1 MFLARQQA
9 TLITH
14 SFVIVIRPTHTTHS
28 SREASHAAR
37 VGLAEPE
44 RCGTVSSD
52 SRYVGRPRVWLLSA
66 CRGML
71 ESASPPHL
79 FYPLPNHPPT
89 TATLGGLRTMRQGR
103 RGGDRDV
110 QEFLEEAVTPRGQ
123 FGAGAAG
130 AGAGR
135 GSGSY
140 ERFIKAHKETVLT
153 EEDKRFKTWSSWKDQ
168 LEDFEDD
175 GQE

>member
-1 MFLARQQA
+1 
-9 TLITH
+9 
-14 SFVIVIRPTHTTHS
+14 
-28 SREASHAAR
+28 
-37 VGLAEPE
+37 
-44 RCGTVSSD
+44 
-52 SRYVGRPRVWLLSA
+52 
-66 CRGML
+66 
-71 ESASPPHL
+71 
-79 FYPLPNHPPT
+79 
-89 TATLGGLRTMRQGR
+89 MRQGR
-103 RGGDRDV
+103 RGENRDV

-168 LEDFEDD
+168 LEDFKDD
-175 GQE
+175 GQEYVCTWEDLAAPPLPLSSLAPDPSSFIYFLSLQ

>member
-1 MFLARQQA
+1 MWGLVFGQQ
-9 TLITH
+9 
-14 SFVIVIRPTHTTHS
+14 VC
-28 SREASHAAR
+28 E
-37 VGLAEPE
+37 
-44 RCGTVSSD
+44 C
-52 SRYVGRPRVWLLSA
+52 PRVWLCVHVQEPAPLP
-66 CRGML
+66 L
-71 ESASPPHL
+71 ASPS
-79 FYPLPNHPPT
+79 PLLQLYHPP

-140 ERFIKAHKETVLT
+140 ARFIKAHKETVLT

>member
-1 MFLARQQA
+1 
-9 TLITH
+9 
-14 SFVIVIRPTHTTHS
+14 
-28 SREASHAAR
+28 
-37 VGLAEPE
+37 
-44 RCGTVSSD
+44 
-52 SRYVGRPRVWLLSA
+52 
-66 CRGML
+66 
-71 ESASPPHL
+71 
-79 FYPLPNHPPT
+79 
-89 TATLGGLRTMRQGR
+89 MRQGR

-123 FGAGAAG
+123 FGAAG
-130 AGAGR
+130 AGAAAGR

>member
-1 MFLARQQA
+1 
-9 TLITH
+9 
-14 SFVIVIRPTHTTHS
+14 
-28 SREASHAAR
+28 
-37 VGLAEPE
+37 
-44 RCGTVSSD
+44 
-52 SRYVGRPRVWLLSA
+52 
-66 CRGML
+66 
-71 ESASPPHL
+71 
-79 FYPLPNHPPT
+79 
-89 TATLGGLRTMRQGR
+89 MRQGR
-103 RGGDRDV
+103 RGENRDV

-168 LEDFEDD
+168 LEDFKDD
-175 GQE
+175 GQEYVCTWEVIKKRDLTWQPPLSPSLPSPLIHPHSYIYLSLQ

>member
-1 MFLARQQA
+1 MDFHGCDGVAL
-9 TLITH
+9 L
-14 SFVIVIRPTHTTHS
+14 V
-28 SREASHAAR
+28 EAWRRKAQPS
-37 VGLAEPE
+37 P
-44 RCGTVSSD
+44 
-52 SRYVGRPRVWLLSA
+52 LLSV
-66 CRGML
+66 
-71 ESASPPHL
+71 
-79 FYPLPNHPPT
+79 HPITPS

-103 RGGDRDV
+103 RGGNRDV

-175 GQE
+175 GQEYVC